1 MNGEV
6 FSFDATVSLSLI
18 FAVASA
24 FFSWWR
30 TREAASAKVIKG
42 VEDKGE
48 DAKAKAIWLEMRMT
62 EIERIVAGMPGSK
75 ELNGLT
81 IALTEVRGELRT
93 MSAIINGQ
101 EEIMKRIESS
111 VSRHEDHLRTH
122 G

>member
-42 VEDKGE
+42 VEDKVE
-48 DAKAKAIWLEMRMT
+48 DAKAKAIRLEMRMT

>member
-1 MNGEV
+1 VNGEV

-42 VEDKGE
+42 VEDKVE
-48 DAKAKAIWLEMRMT
+48 DAKAKAIRLEMRMT